1 MPRLGQTGHPP
12 TWKSARTSP
21 SGCRKR
27 GKSHQKR
34 LGSCAL
40 GRPASRGKY
49 VQQTSLHDGRA
60 EQVAQKKVAVA
71 DRLQQLQG
79 SVDAM
84 GVAWASCSGG
94 SSALQREGAGVV
106 AAGELGRRRVPRG
119 LGRRRR
125 PPSNGDRRAGEEG
138 PGEAQVA
145 LERQEAAARIKA
157 AFYRLKMEDLPLLSV
172 FWQRL
177 IGRHE
182 GTTVAS
188 EVEG

>member
-21 SGCRKR
+21 SSCRKR

-49 VQQTSLHDGRA
+49 VQQTSLHAGRA
-60 EQVAQKKVAVA
+60 EQLAQKKVVVA

-84 GVAWASCSGG
+84 GVALGVLQRGFQHCSGREPESWPQT
-94 SSALQREGAGVV
+94 SSEGAGFREALED
-106 AAGELGRRRVPRG
+106 AADLLRTEIAEREKALARRQ
-119 LGRRRR
+119 
-125 PPSNGDRRAGEEG
+125 A
-138 PGEAQVA
+138 A

-157 AFYRLKMEDLPLLSV
+157 AFYPLKMEDLPLPSV

-188 EVEG
+188 EVEA